1 MERTTTSPATA
12 ASALAA
18 KYDFNSQRR
27 VLDLGGGTGS
37 FLLASLN
44 RFEQLQATL
53 HDLPPPSRLPPIAA
67 WSEPRMRVGL
77 RSRRGTSSRIRFPK
91 VMMLC
96 SSRISSIAFPQI
108 RSSNFSAVSGDA
120 SKRGGERSATSRL
133 RDQLVSLWRK
143 RCNCSVEV

>member
-1 MERTTTSPATA
+1 MCRSLPMERTTTSPATA

-53 HDLPPPSRLPPIAA
+53 HDLPPRHGCHPSPPGRN
-67 WSEPRMRVGL
+67 PV
-77 RSRRGTSSRIRFPK
+77 
-91 VMMLC
+91 
-96 SSRISSIAFPQI
+96 
-108 RSSNFSAVSGDA
+108 
-120 SKRGGERSATSRL
+120 
-133 RDQLVSLWRK
+133 
-143 RCNCSVEV
+143 